1 MSDLQHLYNRQDTH
15 RSALYRQ
22 RDSNAFN
29 QVVENLIGICDG
41 PHIWGIDIFFI
52 PKRLHEATDSDIDTL
67 PVKVQEII
75 SDIQSDEAL
84 ILEPPTGYHSTSP
97 FQPLYFQYFRPN
109 ASPLLNHSHR

>member
-15 RSALYRQ
+15 RPALYRQ
-22 RDSNAFN
+22 RDSNTFS

-84 ILEPPTGYHSTSP
+84 IGNHQLDIT
-97 FQPLYFQYFRPN
+97 
-109 ASPLLNHSHR
+109 PLLHFSLCISSISDPMPRLY